1 MRGNFLFSSESVT
14 EGHPDKICDNIS
26 DSILD
31 EILKRDKNARVACE
45 TLVTTGLVFIT
56 GEITTNCYVDMEKTT
71 RNTIKE
77 IGYDNSDLGFDY
89 KSCAILTSFKSQ
101 SHDIAMGVNKK
112 NNEIGAGDQGMM
124 FGFACNE
131 TDEYMPMA
139 IYLAH
144 KITKQLACLRKQKI
158 LNYLRPDGKAQVT
171 LEYIDNKPVRIN
183 KILISVQHKPEI
195 DYNKLCNDIISQVI
209 AILPSSLINNDIE
222 NKFLINPTGRF
233 VIGGPNGDSGLTGRK
248 IIADTYGGY
257 ARHGGGAFSGKDAT
271 KVDRCGAYM
280 ARYVAKNIVAA
291 ELSTKCEIQV
301 CYAIGIENPVSICI
315 DLFGAKNEKS
325 ILNMI
330 KEKFDFRP
338 RAIIERFGLDKA
350 IFKQVS
356 NYGHF
361 GRNELK
367 LPWEN
372 LDSINL
378 F

>member
-124 FGFACNE
+124 FGFACSE

-144 KITKQLACLRKQKI
+144 KITKQLAC
-158 LNYLRPDGKAQVT
+158 
-171 LEYIDNKPVRIN
+171 
-183 KILISVQHKPEI
+183 
-195 DYNKLCNDIISQVI
+195 
-209 AILPSSLINNDIE
+209 
-222 NKFLINPTGRF
+222 
-233 VIGGPNGDSGLTGRK
+233 
-248 IIADTYGGY
+248 
-257 ARHGGGAFSGKDAT
+257 
-271 KVDRCGAYM
+271 
-280 ARYVAKNIVAA
+280 
-291 ELSTKCEIQV
+291 
-301 CYAIGIENPVSICI
+301 
-315 DLFGAKNEKS
+315 
-325 ILNMI
+325 
-330 KEKFDFRP
+330 
-338 RAIIERFGLDKA
+338 
-350 IFKQVS
+350 
-356 NYGHF
+356 
-361 GRNELK
+361 
-367 LPWEN
+367 
-372 LDSINL
+372 
-378 F
+378 